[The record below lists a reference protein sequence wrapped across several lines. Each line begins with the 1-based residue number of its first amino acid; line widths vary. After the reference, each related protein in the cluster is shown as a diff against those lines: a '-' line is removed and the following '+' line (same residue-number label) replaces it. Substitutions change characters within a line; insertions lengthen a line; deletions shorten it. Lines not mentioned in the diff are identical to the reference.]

1 MVFPVILNFFLFQ
14 TNNIISHFAD
24 GSAKVKMIFKFWDN
38 HSYRFHVGNP
48 ENKICSQHQS
58 KT

>member
-24 GSAKVKMIFKFWDN
+24 GSAKAKMIFKFWDN
-38 HSYRFHVGNP
+38 HSYG
-48 ENKICSQHQS
+48 SQHQS